1 MLFGRP
7 SSLEFPDIET
17 VYDRF
22 AALHLLS
29 FELGGRF
36 LLHALLDRDGVGLSM
51 AANVSGLASLCME
64 PETFLAKQ
72 AVRAGVCDF
81 LVNDLDEAVR
91 ILKNEIRKQR
101 AVSVALTGEP
111 EIVLAEVIERGLQP
125 EIVHLQAEGSDLPGA
140 EILLERGAR
149 TLPTRHHSADSIAVH
164 WSVAREPLRWL
175 PLADSRAANVLDLR
189 DRTTPWRKRWIE
201 SSPRYL
207 GRPFAAQRF
216 LRMSSAEANSF
227 FAAVQ
232 RDVES
237 GEIQVAVSV
246 VRNGEEELVLS

>member
-7 SSLEFPDIET
+7 SSLEFPEIET

-22 AALHLLS
+22 AALHS
-29 FELGGRF
+29 FSPELGGRL

-51 AANVSGLASLCME
+51 AANVAGIASLCME

-72 AVRAGVCDF
+72 ALRAGVCDF
-81 LVNDLDEAVR
+81 LVKDLDEALR

-101 AVSVALTGEP
+101 PVSVALTGEP
-111 EIVLAEVIERGLQP
+111 EIVLAEVVERGLQP
-125 EIVHLQAEGSDLPGA
+125 EIVHLHVEGSNLPGA
-140 EILLERGAR
+140 ETLIARGAR
-149 TLPTRHHSADSIAVH
+149 PLPRRHYPADSIAVH

-175 PLADSRAANVLDLR
+175 PLADSRAAHVLDPR
-189 DRTTPWRKRWIE
+189 DRTTQWRKHWIE

-216 LRMSSAEANSF
+216 LRMTPAEADAF